1 MWSDSGEWC
10 KVDLLV
16 LTDLC
21 FVPHRHQKKKQQ
33 FSTILISPLQHV
45 HHPNTKKL
53 ACVQAPPLPS
63 AKIDFSQRERGGG
76 GGGGG
81 GLCMGYKKQEAQHFL
96 KSLTP
101 IILCPL
107 LKCLS
112 GTTFIYNYSHNF
124 ARITTDNSKPP
135 TCKFHIF
142 CNDMDFCQ
150 HWWNACR

>member
-1 MWSDSGEWC
+1 MSVTSR
-10 KVDLLV
+10 LPAPV

-21 FVPHRHQKKKQQ
+21 FLPHRHQNKKTTVFHYSDLSFAACPPSK
-33 FSTILISPLQHV
+33 H
-45 HHPNTKKL
+45 KKTSL
-53 ACVQAPPLPS
+53 CTGPPLPS
-63 AKIDFSQRERGGG
+63 AKIDFFPR
-76 GGGGG
+76 GGGG

-150 HWWNACR
+150 HW

>member
-21 FVPHRHQKKKQQ
+21 FLPHRHQNKKTTVFHYSDLSFAACPPSK
-33 FSTILISPLQHV
+33 H
-45 HHPNTKKL
+45 KKTSL
-53 ACVQAPPLPS
+53 CTGPPPLPS
-63 AKIDFSQRERGGG
+63 AKIDFSQGEGGG
-76 GGGGG
+76 RVCAWATKNRR
-81 GLCMGYKKQEAQHFL
+81 LNIFWKI
-96 KSLTP
+96 LTP

-124 ARITTDNSKPP
+124 ARITTDNWKPP

-142 CNDMDFCQ
+142 CNDMDFCR